1 MKPEDVR
8 PGRRRSRSELTVLGL
23 CFAVI
28 LFDGYDLIVYG
39 AVVPA
44 LLQYEPWGLTPT
56 EAGMIGSY
64 ALIGM
69 LIGAL
74 VAGAVTDLVGR
85 RKVLL
90 VSVTW
95 FSLTMVG
102 CALAPSAEVFGLFRL
117 LGGLGLG
124 GVMPTAIALT
134 AEYSAA
140 HRRSLNNALMFSGYP
155 VGGILSAVL
164 ALSLMPEFGF
174 RTMFW
179 IGALPLVTVVPLLWR
194 FLPES
199 VSYLA
204 AKGRTEEAAREAAR
218 SGVPV
223 PDVSR
228 TSAGSQTKSGV
239 AGLFTRRHLVP
250 AVLFAVTSFFGLLL
264 VYGLNT
270 WLPQIMKAA
279 GYPLSSSLL
288 FLVMMNV
295 GAVAGSIL
303 VAPIGDR
310 LGMKPVTVVTFVA
323 AAVSIYLLS
332 SPTAAW
338 VMYTLVAVAGFG
350 TIGTQIMVN
359 AYVAQHFPPEVR
371 ATALGWTLGVGRL
384 GAVIGPTFGGFLLA
398 SDLATEWNF
407 YAFAIP
413 AAVGALMVFLLPKG
427 GRAASAS
434 PSSDAMA
441 VRPA

>member
-1 MKPEDVR
+1 M
-8 PGRRRSRSELTVLGL
+8 GL

-44 LLQYEPWGLTPT
+44 LLQYQPWGLTPT

-69 LIGAL
+69 LVGAL

-85 RKVLL
+85 RKVMLIC
-90 VSVTW
+90 VSW
-95 FSLTMVG
+95 FSLAMVG
-102 CALAPSAEVFGLFRL
+102 CAVAPSAELFGFFRL

-164 ALSLMPEFGF
+164 ALALLPEFGF
-174 RTMFW
+174 RIMFW

-199 VSYLA
+199 TSYLA
-204 AKGRTEEAAREAAR
+204 AKGTPAGP
-218 SGVPV
+218 GVK
-223 PDVSR
+223 R
-228 TSAGSQTKSGV
+228 GV
-239 AGLFTRRHLVP
+239 AAMFTRRHLVP
-250 AVLFAVTSFFGLLL
+250 ALLFAVTSFFGLLL

-295 GAVAGSIL
+295 GAAVGSVL

-310 LGMKPVTVVTFVA
+310 LGMKPVTAVTFVA

-332 SPTAAW
+332 SPMAAW
-338 VMYTLVAVAGFG
+338 VMYALVAVAGFG

-359 AYVAQHFPPEVR
+359 AYVAMHFPPEVR
-371 ATALGWTLGVGRL
+371 ATALGWTLGIGRL
-384 GAVIGPTFGGFLLA
+384 GAVVGPTFGGFLLA
-398 SDLATEWNF
+398 SDLDMEWNF

-413 AAVGALMVFLLPKG
+413 AAVGALMVLLLPKG
-427 GRAASAS
+427 ARAASPS
-434 PSSDAMA
+434 PATDGTA
-441 VRPA
+441 VQAA

>member
-1 MKPEDVR
+1 M
-8 PGRRRSRSELTVLGL
+8 
-23 CFAVI
+23 I

-44 LLQYEPWGLTPT
+44 LLRYEPWGLTPT
-56 EAGMIGSY
+56 DAGLIGSY

-69 LIGAL
+69 LVGAL

-90 VSVTW
+90 ISVSW
-95 FSLTMVG
+95 FSLTMAA
-102 CALAPSAEVFGLFRL
+102 CALAPSAELFGLFRL

-134 AEYSAA
+134 AEYSAP
-140 HRRSLNNALMFSGYP
+140 HRRSLNNALMFSGYS

-164 ALSLMPEFGF
+164 ALALLPEFGF
-174 RTMFW
+174 RIMFW
-179 IGALPLVTVVPLLWR
+179 LGALPLVTVVPLLWR
-194 FLPES
+194 YLPES
-199 VSYLA
+199 ESYLA
-204 AKGRTEEAAREAAR
+204 ARGRT
-218 SGVPV
+218 
-223 PDVSR
+223 
-228 TSAGSQTKSGV
+228 QKSKRGV
-239 AGLFTRRHLVP
+239 AALFTRRHLVP

-270 WLPQIMKAA
+270 WLPQIMKSA

-295 GAVAGSIL
+295 GAAVGSVL
-303 VAPIGDR
+303 VAPVGDR
-310 LGMKPVTVVTFVA
+310 LGMKPVTAVTFVA

-332 SPTAAW
+332 SPMAAP
-338 VMYTLVAVAGFG
+338 VMYALVAVAGFG

-359 AYVAQHFPPEVR
+359 AYVAMHFPPEVR
-371 ATALGWTLGVGRL
+371 ATALGWTLGIGRL
-384 GAVIGPTFGGFLLA
+384 GAVVGPTFGGILLA
-398 SDLATEWNF
+398 SDLPVEWNF

-413 AAVGALMVFLLPKG
+413 AAAGSLMVFLLPRG
-427 GRAASAS
+427 ARAAAA
-434 PSSDAMA
+434 PSTDAMA
-441 VRPA
+441 VRA